1 MTKMK
6 LAFPVALLFASQAFF
21 SCQKTSDAKTVQ
33 QYANIPNSVI
43 EELTAKGFSTDGI
56 EAVDGGYLVEGDLFF
71 SAESLNKTT
80 VGPNLVVGQEE
91 QYRTTLLVTG
101 LPKIITISNSYPS
114 SQALFNAA
122 TDSVVARYNKLG
134 LRLAFKRVPA
144 NSGADIDIIGA
155 DLGGGG
161 VLGRSSGFPDAS
173 GNPAS
178 PITLNSRKGTFSNNT
193 DVQWLATVIAH
204 EVGHTIGMRHTD
216 YANRKYSCGIRLPGN
231 NEGQAGVGA
240 IYIPGTNS
248 TPKDPGSW
256 MLACTDGT
264 DRPFNANDVIALS
277 YLYK

>member
-1 MTKMK
+1 MKMK
-6 LAFPVALLFASQAFF
+6 LVLPVALLLAGPVFF
-21 SCQKTSDAKTVQ
+21 SCQKTNDAKAVQ
-33 QYANIPNSVI
+33 QYAGVPNEVI
-43 EELTAKGFSTDGI
+43 DQLTAKGFSTDGI
-56 EAVDGGYLVEGDLFF
+56 TAVQGGYLVEGDLFF
-71 SAESLNKTT
+71 SNESLSKTQ
-80 VGPNLVVGQEE
+80 VGPNIIVGQEE

-101 LPKIITISNSYPS
+101 LPRVITICNSYPNLKP
-114 SQALFNAA
+114 LFTAA

-134 LRLAFKRVPA
+134 LRLTFKRITA
-144 NSGADIDIIGA
+144 ASNADINIIGA
-155 DLGGGG
+155 NLGGGG
-161 VLGRSSGFPDAS
+161 VLGQSSGFPDAN
-173 GNPAS
+173 GKPAS
-178 PITLNSRKGTFSNNT
+178 PITLNSKKGTFTANT

-248 TPKDPGSW
+248 SYADPGSW

-264 DRPFNANDVIALS
+264 NRPFNTNDITALK

>member
-1 MTKMK
+1 MK
-6 LAFPVALLFASQAFF
+6 HALPVAFLFASQAFF
-21 SCQKTSDAKTVQ
+21 SCQKSNESKTVQ

-43 EELTAKGFSTDGI
+43 EQLTAKGFSTDDI
-56 EAVDGGYLVEGDLFF
+56 EAVDGGYRVEGDLFF
-71 SAESLNKTT
+71 SSESLSNTT
-80 VGPNLVVGQEE
+80 VGPNITVGQEE
-91 QYRTTLLVTG
+91 QYRTTLLVKG
-101 LPKIITISNSYPS
+101 LPRVITISNSYPS
-114 SQALFNAA
+114 QQALFNAA

-134 LRLAFKRVPA
+134 LRLTFKRVPA

-155 DLGGGG
+155 NLGGGG
-161 VLGRSSGFPDAS
+161 VLGQSSGFPDAQ

-178 PITLNSRKGTFSNNT
+178 PITLNSKKGTFTDKT
-193 DVQWLATVIAH
+193 DVQWLATIIAH

-231 NEGQAGVGA
+231 NEGQSGVGA

-248 TPKDPGSW
+248 SYADAGSW

-264 DRPFNANDVIALS
+264 NRPFNANDVIALN